1 MRLRN
6 LQVSAR
12 GELVTR
18 NVILALIFG
27 CIVFIG
33 AGVSK
38 YFSNRT
44 IDRLKDR
51 LATQEIAAIK
61 TDARQATLMAQIVAD
76 SIAHADAIS
85 TLRSDLDTAQTR
97 TVRIVQ
103 ARDLASA
110 TIDTDTLSAGLR
122 NLLDLERG
130 VAESFRAE
138 LFIERELR
146 KMAEVQVAQLLKRQ
160 RALQLL
166 VLDLQAQRDSA
177 LSLAGDAID
186 AAAPSFF
193 RSLFQDLPRKA
204 ACAGAGAIVA
214 EVNNGK
220 ALTGAAI
227 ALGVCLAVQAIF

>member
-1 MRLRN
+1 M
-6 LQVSAR
+6 
-12 GELVTR
+12 TR

-33 AGVSK
+33 AGISK
-38 YFSNRT
+38 YLDSRT
-44 IDRLKDR
+44 IRDLRDRE
-51 LATQEIAAIK
+51 TVQQIAARESDK
-61 TDARQATLMAQIVAD
+61 QQATLMAQIVAD
-76 SIAHADAIS
+76 SIAYADAIG
-85 TLRSDLDTAQTR
+85 TLHSDLDTAQTR

-110 TIDTDTLSAGLR
+110 TIDPDTLSAGLR

-146 KMAEVQVAQLLKRQ
+146 KMAETQVAQLLKRQ
-160 RALQLL
+160 RALRLL

-177 LSLAGDAID
+177 LALAGDAID

-193 RSLFQDLPRKA
+193 RSLFEDLPRKA
-204 ACAGAGAIVA
+204 ACAGAGAVVA
-214 EVNNGK
+214 QLNDGK
-220 ALTGAAI
+220 VLVGAVV
-227 ALGVCLAVQAIF
+227 ALGICLAVGGIF

>member
-1 MRLRN
+1 M
-6 LQVSAR
+6 
-12 GELVTR
+12 TR
-18 NVILALIFG
+18 NVLLLATLA
-27 CIVFIG
+27 VVLFIG

-110 TIDTDTLSAGLR
+110 TIDPDTLSAGLR

-204 ACAGAGAIVA
+204 ACAAGGAIVA
-214 EVNNGK
+214 EVNKGEV
-220 ALTGAAI
+220 LLGAVIGLAT
-227 ALGVCLAVQAIF
+227 CLVVSGIL